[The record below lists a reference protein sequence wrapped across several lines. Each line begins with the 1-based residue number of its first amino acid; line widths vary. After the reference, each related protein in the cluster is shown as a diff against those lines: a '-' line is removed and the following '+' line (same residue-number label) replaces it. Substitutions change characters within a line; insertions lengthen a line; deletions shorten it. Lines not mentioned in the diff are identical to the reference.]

1 MKNKLGII
9 LFLMLFAALFA
20 GAFFFGKKIGGGVG
34 SGGDGGIDG
43 NSDDSKASLSYAE
56 IDTTTQEEKDLKLLT
71 EKLVKEMRAEERLD
85 LSMVS
90 QLRYYREM
98 LAKTDRYARRVE
110 KELDV
115 IKEINEESFQEDI
128 ILQAALFGGKKPT
141 LVAKHLEGFN
151 PSRIGA
157 ILSKMKKKEASAVLD
172 VWASV
177 DDQDAKI
184 FYRSV
189 IASYLTNKRRD
200 MDPDLYQKASSNQ
213 KMAQN

>member
-20 GAFFFGKKIGGGVG
+20 GAFFFGKKIGGGGISGG
-34 SGGDGGIDG
+34 SGNTSGS
-43 NSDDSKASLSYAE
+43 SDDPESSMSYVE
-56 IDTTTQEEKDLKLLT
+56 IDTTTQEEKELKLLT

-90 QLRYYREM
+90 QLRSYREM
-98 LAKTDRYARRVE
+98 LAKTDRYAKRVE

-128 ILQAALFGGKKPT
+128 LLQAALFSGKKPT

-177 DDQDAKI
+177 DDPDSKM

-189 IASYLTNKRRD
+189 MSSYLTNKRRD
-200 MDPDLYQKASSNQ
+200 MDPELYQKASPNQ
-213 KMAQN
+213 QMAQN